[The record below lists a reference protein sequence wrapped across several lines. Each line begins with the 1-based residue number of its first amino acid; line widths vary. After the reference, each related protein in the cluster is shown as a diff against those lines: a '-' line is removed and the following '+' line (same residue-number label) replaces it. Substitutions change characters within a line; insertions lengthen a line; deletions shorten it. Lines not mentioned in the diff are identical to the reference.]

1 MNKRP
6 FVAFQMWE
14 PSRKQLI
21 KAHTFYVEQAKE
33 RLLTRFE
40 NIEDEANKETD
51 SWLRETSHLFD
62 PDRHDPSD
70 FYEQADDIGIEF
82 YELLTE
88 LRDRTR
94 LSVIAGMYHEW
105 DKKLR
110 DWLWREIRRWHL
122 GDQLRRQI
130 WSVDFISLMDFM
142 VALGWDVTKTPYYQH
157 LDACR
162 LIVNVYKHGEG
173 KSFELLRQRYP
184 QYIENNFAGAAN
196 YGWTLSHA
204 DYTHLKAPD
213 GSLDLFSQAII
224 DFWNDVPENVYAS
237 TIVDVPDWFERAY
250 NKDRKTTT

>member
-1 MNKRP
+1 MNKKP
-6 FVAFQMWE
+6 FLAFQMWE

-33 RLLTRFE
+33 RLITRFE
-40 NIEDEANKETD
+40 NIEDEANKEMDT
-51 SWLRETSHLFD
+51 WLKEANHLFD

-70 FYEQADDIGIEF
+70 FYEQANDIGVEF

-88 LRDRTR
+88 MRDRTK

-110 DWLWREIRRWHL
+110 DWLWREIKRWHR
-122 GDQLRRQI
+122 GDTLWRKI
-130 WSVDFISLMDFM
+130 WSVDFVSLMDLLE
-142 VALGWDVTKTPYYQH
+142 ALGWNVTKTPYYEH

-173 KSFELLRQRYP
+173 GSFESLRQRYP
-184 QYIENNFAGAAN
+184 QYIQNNFSGPASYPWA
-196 YGWTLSHA
+196 LSGA
-204 DYTHLKAPD
+204 DYTHLQTPD

-224 DFWNDVPENVYAS
+224 DFWNDVPENVYSS
-237 TIVDVPDWFERAY
+237 TIDEVPTWFERAY